1 MIVLVKRCDG
11 ALDTFVFVLCFVA
24 VEVHVLYTKILKK
37 AGFTLKVN
45 VQLDCLKVPCRIS

>member
-24 VEVHVLYTKILKK
+24 VEVHVLYTKIFKK

-45 VQLDCLKVPCRIS
+45 VQLDCLNVPCRIS